1 MNAEAAAIAADEATA
16 AAAAAQ
22 RSVESVDESGFP
34 IASRSYLAGST
45 MASDPEDETA
55 KVGRNRS
62 KARRKP
68 QELKAEVE
76 SGGEDEEQ
84 GGPYRKNSS
93 WRQRTGDF

>member
-1 MNAEAAAIAADEATA
+1 MSAEAAAIAAEEAA

-34 IASRSYLAGST
+34 MASRSYLAGST
-45 MASDPEDETA
+45 VASDPKDESA
-55 KVGRNRS
+55 QIERNRS
-62 KARRKP
+62 KARQKP
-68 QELKAEVE
+68 QELKSEVE
-76 SGGEDEEQ
+76 SEGEDEEQ